1 MEVVEVVEVVVGTVV
16 VDVVVDAV
24 KTVVEVGEG
33 IEVVDGL
40 IVENGVRTILGGF
53 GVEGVKD
60 NRGRVEVGII
70 RRGRAEVKTYK
81 EGKIK

>member
-1 MEVVEVVEVVVGTVV
+1 MDVVVVVVV

-24 KTVVEVGEG
+24 ETVVEVGEG

-40 IVENGVRTILGGF
+40 IVENGARTILGGF

-60 NRGRVEVGII
+60 NRGRIEVGII

-81 EGKIK
+81 EGKIR